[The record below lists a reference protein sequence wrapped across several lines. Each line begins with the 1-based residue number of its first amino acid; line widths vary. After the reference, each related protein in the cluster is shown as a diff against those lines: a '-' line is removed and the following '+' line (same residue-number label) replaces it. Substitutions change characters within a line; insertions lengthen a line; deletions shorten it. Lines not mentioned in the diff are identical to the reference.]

1 MQPWLSIMGHIP
13 HNMTEQEL
21 GDLLLPYVEN
31 EKYIAVYTNIKRVS
45 ELLNKVNIL
54 TYHEDF
60 IIGLVQKTSGVDKS
74 EIRLATIKDL
84 SYIEKTYIRSGH
96 KQLLSRINQKQEL
109 A

>member
-1 MQPWLSIMGHIP
+1 MGHIP

-31 EKYIAVYTNIKRVS
+31 EN
-45 ELLNKVNIL
+45 NKVNIL

-84 SYIEKTYIRSGH
+84 PYIEKITDKTWIYFCKKTFLFLR
-96 KQLLSRINQKQEL
+96 
-109 A
+109 

>member
-1 MQPWLSIMGHIP
+1 MGHIP

-31 EKYIAVYTNIKRVS
+31 EN
-45 ELLNKVNIL
+45 NKVNIL

-60 IIGLVQKTSGVDKS
+60 IIGLVQKNFSIFTLRENMNWNNNKKGALNLFDSSAKGMHNVD
-74 EIRLATIKDL
+74 
-84 SYIEKTYIRSGH
+84 
-96 KQLLSRINQKQEL
+96 QNQEL